1 MGTAAQVQVGWVSPN
16 STATCKAESM
26 PLTSAAPSIQM
37 VYLIAK
43 QAQLMNLFQSLLT
56 PNALQQ
62 AGTDARNTMLNGHQ
76 NQISS
81 AAQEQ
86 DGLELQTLT
95 VTKQMVA

>member
-1 MGTAAQVQVGWVSPN
+1 MG
-16 STATCKAESM
+16 
-26 PLTSAAPSIQM
+26 
-37 VYLIAK
+37 
-43 QAQLMNLFQSLLT
+43 
-56 PNALQQ
+56 
-62 AGTDARNTMLNGHQ
+62 GTDARNTMLNGHQ